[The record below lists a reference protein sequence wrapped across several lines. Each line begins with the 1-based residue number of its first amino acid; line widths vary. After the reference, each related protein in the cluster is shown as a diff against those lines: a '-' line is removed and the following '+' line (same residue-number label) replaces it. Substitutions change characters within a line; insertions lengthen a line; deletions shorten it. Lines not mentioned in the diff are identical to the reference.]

1 MHAYTL
7 SIQDDCH
14 TVLGQLRL
22 YSKIPSQKQQQK
34 TNTPKNQNQ
43 NNPDYTYCLYWV
55 FVLPNFI
62 PNVILIQDIC
72 TPLTWFLKYCLA

>member
-14 TVLGQLRL
+14 TALGQLRL

-43 NNPDYTYCLYWV
+43 NRLYLLS
-55 FVLPNFI
+55 VLS
-62 PNVILIQDIC
+62 IC
-72 TPLTWFLKYCLA
+72 AY